1 MGKLPRHRASLAV
14 MTESLPDYSLLDSG
28 GLSQMIFYPRRDPSR
43 PPEQAED
50 HLFEI
55 APGTH
60 LGARLYISN
69 PANPTI
75 LYFHGNG
82 EVAGDH
88 DGIAPFYYHEET
100 NLCVVEFRGYGK
112 STGTPS
118 FATLVADGP
127 TSAELFHRLLDSRGF
142 SEHRFVM
149 GRSLGSQPALE
160 VAARASGR
168 FRGLIIESGAGA
180 IRGML
185 SRVGLDP
192 DDGAGA
198 ELAAAHDEKI
208 RSVELPALIIH
219 GEQDEL
225 VPAARALEL
234 RELLGSGE
242 RELVIIPGAGH
253 NDLLWR
259 GQREYFGAL
268 GAFVR
273 RHSQ

>member
-1 MGKLPRHRASLAV
+1 
-14 MTESLPDYSLLDSG
+14 
-28 GLSQMIFYPRRDPSR
+28 
-43 PPEQAED
+43 
-50 HLFEI
+50 
-55 APGTH
+55 
-60 LGARLYISN
+60 LYVSDA
-69 PANPTI
+69 ANPTI

-88 DGIAPFYYHEET
+88 DSIAPFYYNEDT

-112 STGTPS
+112 STGRPS
-118 FATLVADGP
+118 FAALVGDGAV
-127 TSAELFHRLLDSRGF
+127 SAELFHRLLDSRGF

-160 VAARASGR
+160 VAARSPGR

-185 SRVGLDP
+185 GRAGLDANE
-192 DDGAGA
+192 GAGA
-198 ELAAAHDEKI
+198 ELAAAHDNKI
-208 RSVELPALIIH
+208 RSINLPVLIIH

-234 RELLGSGE
+234 RELLGDGE
-242 RELVIIPGAGH
+242 RELVMIPGAGH

-259 GQREYFGAL
+259 GQRPYFGAL
-268 GAFVR
+268 GAFVK
-273 RHSQ
+273 RHSH